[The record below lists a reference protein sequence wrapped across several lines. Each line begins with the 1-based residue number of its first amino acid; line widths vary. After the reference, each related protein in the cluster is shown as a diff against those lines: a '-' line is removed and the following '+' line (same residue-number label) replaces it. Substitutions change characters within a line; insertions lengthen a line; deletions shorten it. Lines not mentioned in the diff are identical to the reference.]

1 MSCSDRTKVT
11 GMRLFFVVT
20 LTIFSLN
27 SDILV
32 LIVDIADLIFS
43 GKTKTA
49 TPCEIEQPETP
60 VYVAVGTCSSAQ
72 LHVF

>member
-1 MSCSDRTKVT
+1 M
-11 GMRLFFVVT
+11 
-20 LTIFSLN
+20 N